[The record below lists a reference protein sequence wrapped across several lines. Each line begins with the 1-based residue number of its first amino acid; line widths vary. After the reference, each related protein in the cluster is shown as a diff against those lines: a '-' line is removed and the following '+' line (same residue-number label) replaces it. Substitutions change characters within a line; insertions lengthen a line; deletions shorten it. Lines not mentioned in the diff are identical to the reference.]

1 MTWPTWITPPT
12 RESDP
17 PATYVAWDLSFGRYV
32 SVGLRPT
39 GWRVFSPEMPN
50 GITYHHE
57 EAADLAQYV
66 EAQRIRPAR
75 VVLESPYAGNVEANL
90 DYARRALTDSLRR
103 GEAPIASHL
112 LHTQVLADAEPDQ
125 RRLGIAAGH
134 AWIAVAEAVVVYED
148 LGISAGMQAA
158 IDEAERLHVP
168 VERRNLFDTPGR
180 PCQN

>member
-12 RESDP
+12 RGTDRL
-17 PATYVAWDLSFGRYV
+17 AIWAIWDLSFGRAIYV
-32 SVGLRPT
+32 EIRSD
-39 GWRVFSPEMPN
+39 GWRVLAPEIPK

-57 EAADLAQYV
+57 EAAELAQYV

-112 LHTQVLADAEPDQ
+112 LHTQVLADAKPDE

-158 IDEAERLHVP
+158 IDEAERLRVP
-168 VERRNLFDTPGR
+168 VERRILFDTPGR